1 MVAST
6 PLVFRHIAEDARHW
20 SACFGRA
27 AAAAGPDFLRDAT
40 LTTLFVAAPITVI
53 YASRALPTVLLV
65 AVALALVYR
74 TAIHWTWG
82 GPSALRFAA
91 SALDPRQMPWWVLC
105 TLALIGFAT
114 LSTLWSLS
122 PEWTFDQSLKILLIF
137 CTVLLIHRCVPPL
150 EREAHRVGAAL
161 GIAAAAIILIVEF
174 TVPGGVFR
182 SYIYG
187 PNPSYLNRSVVTV
200 SLLMWPALALTTG
213 RYRHY
218 IRVGVIALVIA
229 AVAVS
234 SSKSALLAVCA
245 GVLVTSMALISLR
258 VAQIGVIVV
267 GAAAFVAMPLTVKL
281 MSELAVETGVDE
293 MVDLSSE
300 RRLEIWRATAEAAL
314 ERPAVGWGLESSR
327 MFGLREMP
335 GVEWTIGPIHHP
347 HNPILQIWAELGA
360 VGVALSAAIMVGVVM
375 AVGALPARRRSFA
388 YGAITATLAVSS
400 VSHGAWQSWWTA
412 LLMVVVALF
421 AIRERYPPIPARAM

>member
-1 MVAST
+1 MVVSAL
-6 PLVFRHIAEDARHW
+6 LVFRHIVEDARRW
-20 SACFGRA
+20 GACFGRRA
-27 AAAAGPDFLRDAT
+27 AAVGPDFLRDAT
-40 LTTLFVAAPITVI
+40 LTTLFFAAPITVI
-53 YASRALPTVLLV
+53 YSSRALPTILLI
-65 AVALALVYR
+65 AAALALTYR
-74 TAIHWTWG
+74 TAIRCSRG
-82 GPSALRFAA
+82 GPGAMRLATSAI
-91 SALDPRQMPWWVLC
+91 DPRRMPWWVLS

-122 PEWTFDQSLKILLIF
+122 PEWTFDQSVKILLIL
-137 CTVLLIHRCVPPL
+137 CTVLIIHRCVPPF
-150 EREAHRVGAAL
+150 ERETHRIGAAL
-161 GIAAAAIILIVEF
+161 GIALAAIILIVEF

-218 IRVGVIALVIA
+218 IRVGVIVLVIA

-234 SSKSALLAVCA
+234 SSKSALLAICA
-245 GVLVTSMALISLR
+245 GLLVTSLALISLR
-258 VAQIGVIVV
+258 TAQIGVIVV
-267 GAAAFVAMPLTVKL
+267 GTAAFVAMPLMVKL
-281 MSELAVETGVDE
+281 MSDFAVETGVDE

-314 ERPAVGWGLESSR
+314 ERPLIGWGLESSR

-335 GVEWTIGPIHHP
+335 GVNWTIGPIHHP
-347 HNPILQIWAELGA
+347 HNPILQIWVELGA
-360 VGVALSAAIMVGVVM
+360 IGVVLAAAIMVGVVM
-375 AVGALPARRRSFA
+375 AVSALPARRRSFA

-412 LLMVVVALF
+412 LLMIMIALF
-421 AIRERYPPIPARAM
+421 AIGERFPTAPRSI

>member
-1 MVAST
+1 MSPAA

-20 SACFGRA
+20 GACFGRA
-27 AAAAGPDFLRDAT
+27 AAAVGPAFLRDAT
-40 LTTLFVAAPITVI
+40 LTTLFFAAPITVI
-53 YASRALPTVLLV
+53 YSSRALPTVLLV
-65 AVALALVYR
+65 AAALALTYR
-74 TAIHWTWG
+74 VAIHWTWG
-82 GPSALRFAA
+82 GPGALQFAA
-91 SALDPRQMPWWVLC
+91 SAFDPRRMAWWVLC

-122 PEWTFDQSLKILLIF
+122 PEWTFDQSIKILLIL
-137 CTVLLIHRCVPPL
+137 CTVLIIHRCVPPF
-150 EREAHRVGAAL
+150 EREVHRVGAAL
-161 GIAAAAIILIVEF
+161 GIALAAIILIVEF

-218 IRVGVIALVIA
+218 IRVGVIVLVIA

-245 GVLVTSMALISLR
+245 GVLVTSLALISLR
-258 VAQIGVIVV
+258 TAQIGVIVV

-281 MSELAVETGVDE
+281 MSDFAVETGVDE

-314 ERPAVGWGLESSR
+314 ERPIVGWGLESSR

-335 GVEWTIGPIHHP
+335 GVDWTIGPIHHP
-347 HNPILQIWAELGA
+347 HNPILQIWVELGA
-360 VGVALSAAIMVGVVM
+360 VGVALAAAIMVGVVM
-375 AVGALPARRRSFA
+375 AVSALPARRRSFA

-400 VSHGAWQSWWTA
+400 VSHGAWQSWWTG
-412 LLMVVVALF
+412 LLMIMVALF
-421 AIRERYPPIPARAM
+421 AIGERYPTAPRSA